1 MAWNEPGGNGNKDPW
16 GHRNNE
22 QGPPDLDEIVKK
34 MQAKLAGLFGGGG
47 GSGQGGNN
55 SNGDSISWPTL
66 GIIGV
71 ILLIVWALFG
81 FYVVEPAEQGV
92 ETRFGRFIQSTE
104 QGLSWHIPYPIETV
118 EKVNVQQVRAFSHLG
133 QMLTQ
138 DENIVMVEMV
148 VQYRISNP
156 RNYLF
161 NVLDPDNTLNQA
173 TESAL
178 REVVGT
184 STMERV
190 LTIER
195 ERVAAD
201 TKALIQTIL
210 DRYETGLSVVSVNM
224 QNAQPPE
231 AVQSAFA
238 DVIKAREDEE
248 RDKNRAQAYAN
259 EVVQRAGGE
268 ADRLRQD
275 SQAYRAQIVARSEG
289 ETQRFLSILK
299 EYERAPEVTRKR
311 IYLETMEAI
320 LGNTSKIIV
329 DTQNNNNIMVL
340 PLEKLFGSMGNDTL
354 STHNAPVLP
363 NAYDSKV
370 GGASMPATTEDA
382 RSRDSARNRGVR

>member
-34 MQAKLAGLFGGGG
+34 MQAKLGGLFGG

-55 SNGDSISWPTL
+55 SGGDSISWSLL

-71 ILLIVWALFG
+71 FLLVVWALFG

-92 ETRFGRFIQSTE
+92 ETRFGRFTQTTE
-104 QGLSWHIPYPIETV
+104 QGLNWHIPYPIETV
-118 EKVNVQQVRAFSHLG
+118 EKVNVQQVRAFSHMG

-161 NVLDPDNTLNQA
+161 NVLDPDNTLHQA

-201 TKALIQTIL
+201 SKALIQTIL
-210 DRYETGLSVVSVNM
+210 DRYETGLAVVSVNM

-231 AVQSAFA
+231 AVQAAFA

-259 EVVQRAGGE
+259 EIVQRAGGE

-275 SQAYRAQIVARSEG
+275 SQAYRAQVIARSEG
-289 ETQRFLSILK
+289 ETQRFLSILT
-299 EYERAPEVTRKR
+299 EYERAPEVTRQR
-311 IYLETMEAI
+311 LYLETMEAI
-320 LGNTSKIIV
+320 LGSTSKIMI

-340 PLEKLFGSMGNDTL
+340 PLEQLFGAKGNDSL
-354 STHNAPVLP
+354 STHSAPVLP
-363 NAYDSKV
+363 NAYGSNLLGSTPSV
-370 GGASMPATTEDA
+370 TEDA
-382 RSRDSARNRGVR
+382 RSRDNARSRGVR

>member
-34 MQAKLAGLFGGGG
+34 MQAKLGGLFGGGGG
-47 GSGQGGNN
+47 GSGQGG
-55 SNGDSISWPTL
+55 SGGDTISWSM
-66 GIIGV
+66 IGVIAV

-81 FYVVEPAEQGV
+81 FYVVEPAQEGV
-92 ETRFGRFIQSTE
+92 ETRFGRYTQTTQ
-104 QGLSWHIPYPIETV
+104 QGLNWHLPYPIEAV
-118 EKVNVQQVRAFSHLG
+118 EKVNVQQVRAFSHPA

-138 DENIVMVEMV
+138 DENIVNVEIV
-148 VQYRISNP
+148 VQYRVSNP

-161 NVLDPDNTLNQA
+161 NVLEPDNTLHQA

-190 LTIER
+190 LTVER

-210 DRYETGLSVVSVNM
+210 DRYETGLNVTSVNM

-231 AVQSAFA
+231 AVQAAFA

-259 EVVQRAGGE
+259 EIVQKAGGE

-275 SQAYRAQIVARSEG
+275 AQGYRAQVVARSEG
-289 ETQRFLSILK
+289 ETQRFLSILR
-299 EYERAPEVTRKR
+299 EYERAPEVTRQR
-311 IYLETMEAI
+311 IYLETMESVLSNSNKVMI
-320 LGNTSKIIV
+320 NT
-329 DTQNNNNIMVL
+329 QGGNNIMVL
-340 PLEKLFGSMGNDTL
+340 PLDKML
-354 STHNAPVLP
+354 S
-363 NAYDSKV
+363 
-370 GGASMPATTEDA
+370 GGAAGLLAPRSSPAPEMYNPSLDNRSSGSGQPDARNREDA
-382 RSRDSARNRGVR
+382 RSRGVR